1 MPYSSVSDVP
11 SSIPEGKRSQF
22 RQVFNSVFAETKD
35 EGKAMAAA
43 YSAIS
48 KARYASDIFTTEGEA
63 RARSMDM
70 GLNGA
75 IHVSEYD
82 GQAVYMPAESHEEYL
97 AYYTPENEGMA
108 SEEAEDEPAVDRM
121 EALRVVISEI
131 LKSDFAKA
139 EYQGQQVTLNKPR
152 RTPKGDSKKFEV
164 FVQDGDKVKRV
175 TFGDP
180 NMEIRRDDAEARAN
194 FRARH
199 SCDSKK
205 DKTSAGYWSCRMWEA
220 DTTVSETTKADE
232 AMKIIK
238 IDEDQRI
245 IYGWASVTTYN
256 GELVVDL
263 QGDVI
268 KTDTLHKSINEFMK
282 GVRVGK
288 LNHSGEQVGQIVHS
302 FPMSK
307 EICEALG
314 IQSDKEGWITGYH
327 VTDDT
332 LWQKVK
338 SGDYA
343 EFSIGGR
350 AQKQEF

>member
-1 MPYSSVSDVP
+1 M
-11 SSIPEGKRSQF
+11 
-22 RQVFNSVFAETKD
+22 TKVNKD
-35 EGKAMAAA
+35 LVVAFH
-43 YSAIS
+43 
-48 KARYASDIFTTEGEA
+48 KARYANDIFTTEGEA

-70 GLNGA
+70 GFEGA

-97 AYYTPENEGMA
+97 AYYLPEEPEMEPDEAEDGSEGEDRKEIMEYALQAVVEAIMEFVVEKKANEGMK
-108 SEEAEDEPAVDRM
+108 
-121 EALRVVISEI
+121 I
-131 LKSDFAKA
+131 L
-139 EYQGQQVTLNKPR
+139 
-152 RTPKGDSKKFEV
+152 
-164 FVQDGDKVKRV
+164 
-175 TFGDP
+175 
-180 NMEIRRDDAEARAN
+180 
-194 FRARH
+194 
-199 SCDSKK
+199 
-205 DKTSAGYWSCRMWEA
+205 
-220 DTTVSETTKADE
+220 
-232 AMKIIK
+232 K
-238 IDEDQRI
+238 IDEEQRI

-282 GVRVGK
+282 SVRVGK

-332 LWQKVK
+332 LWEKVK

>member
-11 SSIPEGKRSQF
+11 SNIPEGKRSQF
-22 RQVFNSVFAETKD
+22 RQVFNSVFADTKD

-48 KARYASDIFTTEGEA
+48 KARYANDIFTTEGEA
-63 RARSMDM
+63 KARSMDM
-70 GLNGA
+70 GLDGVV
-75 IHVSEYD
+75 HVSTYD
-82 GQAVYMPAESHEEYL
+82 GQAVYMPAESHEAYL
-97 AYYTPENEGMA
+97 AYYLPEGAEEGSDDDENEP
-108 SEEAEDEPAVDRM
+108 EDMRL
-121 EALRVVISEI
+121 EALRVIVQEVM
-131 LKSDFAKA
+131 KEEFAKA
-139 EYQGQQVTLNKPR
+139 EYQGEKVTLNKPR
-152 RTPKGDSKKFEV
+152 RTEGGPKKFEV

-180 NMEIRRDDAEARAN
+180 NMEIRRDDPKARAN

-220 DTTVSETTKADE
+220 NTTVSETTKSE
-232 AMKIIK
+232 QSIKILK
-238 IDEDQRI
+238 IDEEQRI
-245 IYGWASVTTYN
+245 IYGWASVTTYK

-268 KTDTLHKSINEFMK
+268 KTDTLHKAFNEFMK

-288 LNHSGEQVGQIVHS
+288 INHSGEQVGQIVHS

-307 EICEALG
+307 EICAALE
-314 IQSDKEGWITGYH
+314 IQSDKEGVISGFH

-332 LWQKVK
+332 LWEKVK
-338 SGDYA
+338 SGEYA